1 MNDTIAAL
9 DRTVSI
15 TLEDPSGQA
24 PRVTNQEVLGYDM
37 YIMYSYLLIDQMV
50 GKPHPVNIPMMARG
64 SEAGSPPS
72 SAP

>member
-1 MNDTIAAL
+1 MQT
-9 DRTVSI
+9 
-15 TLEDPSGQA
+15 PSLYIES
-24 PRVTNQEVLGYDM
+24 TNDM